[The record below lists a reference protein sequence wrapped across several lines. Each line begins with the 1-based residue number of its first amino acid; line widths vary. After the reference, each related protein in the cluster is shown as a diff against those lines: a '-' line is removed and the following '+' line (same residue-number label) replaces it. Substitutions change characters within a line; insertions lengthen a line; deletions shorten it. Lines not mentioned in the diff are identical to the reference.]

1 MTVTAQMRRKIKM
14 IMRQNGYWSPNGN
27 ARRIDSVI
35 NQRADIA
42 ARINAVAERGT
53 FGLVVRGRD
62 CDGTAYHYEYLQD
75 VPRSIFAFHHQ
86 EMEAARFLDGPC
98 STSYVRPDTIEN
110 GLNITRDLALE
121 AFENGH
127 PQLLAA

>member
-1 MTVTAQMRRKIKM
+1 MTITAQMRRKIKM

-27 ARRIDSVI
+27 ARRIDGVI

-42 ARINAVAERGT
+42 ARINAVAVNGA

-75 VPRSIFAFHHQ
+75 VPRSIFAFRQ
-86 EMEAARFLDGPC
+86 QNADAAAWLDGPQ
-98 STSYVRPDTIEN
+98 TTTYVRPSEIED
-110 GLNITRDLALE
+110 GLSETRDLALE

-127 PQLLAA
+127 PHLLAA